1 MALAA
6 IVVALATLLLGT
18 ARAPSSAATVDFA
31 PTERHAR
38 VARLVSSMFERSHY
52 RQAPVNDPVSSLVL
66 DRYLESLDGSRS
78 YFTAADIAD
87 FERYRYELDDAITEG
102 KLEPAFEIFNRYQA
116 RNRERMKF
124 ARAALDKEPDFTLDE
139 SFEFDRRKAPWATSS
154 EELDELWRKRVKN
167 DAISLML
174 AGKTWPEARETLA
187 QRYERAAKRSEQV
200 TADDVFEVFMNAFA
214 HVFDPHSSY
223 FSPRNSEEYRIQ
235 MSLSYEGI
243 GASLQMIDDYVTIM
257 EILPGGSAQQSGE
270 LKATDRIIAVGQG
283 KSGEMVDVVGWR
295 LDDVVALI
303 RGPLGSFVRLQ
314 IQPGKASTDAAERVV
329 MLPRAKI
336 TLEAQAA
343 KKELRTIERGDR
355 KLRVGVITVPSFYQD
370 YNARA
375 AGDDEYRSTT
385 RDVQKLLEQFQ
396 AEGGID
402 GLVLDLRE
410 NGGGH
415 LSEAIGLVNLFVD
428 RGPVV
433 QLRETGGRVEV
444 LESEASEAVYDGP
457 LTILVDRFSASASEI
472 FAAAMQDYGRG
483 VVIGQETYGKGTVQN
498 LYPLD
503 RYALG
508 QDPGYGQLTV
518 TIGMYYRVT
527 GDSTQNRGVQPDVSL
542 PSPISTAEVGESSRD
557 AALPWNRIRPAQFKR
572 EGTLAPVVSDL
583 QRLHEQRVEADPDYQ
598 HMLSELGELAKMR
611 EQKSVSLN
619 LEKRRSERTTISHG
633 QLTRENERRA
643 ALGDEVLDDAED
655 IKDRPDA
662 ILGEASQITADL
674 VQVEPRYLARAKP
687 GS

>member
-6 IVVALATLLLGT
+6 VVVAVAALLLGT
-18 ARAPSSAATVDFA
+18 ARAPSSAATTDFA

-78 YFTAADIAD
+78 YFLASDVAE
-87 FERYRYELDDAITEG
+87 FERYRYELDDAITG
-102 KLEPAFEIFNRYQA
+102 GQLDPAFVIFNRFQA
-116 RNRERMKF
+116 RNRERMKY
-124 ARAALDKEPDFTLDE
+124 ALELLKTKPDFTLDE
-139 SFEFDRRKAPWATSS
+139 GFEFDRREAPWAASR

-174 AGKTWPEARETLA
+174 TDKTWEEARDVLA
-187 QRYERAAKRSEQV
+187 KRYERAAKRSEQV
-200 TADDVFEVFMNAFA
+200 TSDDVFENFMNAFA

-243 GASLQMIDDYVTIM
+243 GASLQMIDDYVTVM
-257 EILPGGSAQQSGE
+257 EIIPGGSAQQSGE
-270 LKATDRIIAVGQG
+270 LKATDRILAVGQG

-295 LDDVVALI
+295 LDDVVQLI
-303 RGPLGSFVRLQ
+303 RGPLGSHVRLQ
-314 IQPGKASTDAAERVV
+314 VQPGKASPGTAERTVL
-329 MLPRAKI
+329 LPRAKI

-343 KKELRTIERGDR
+343 KKELRSIKRGEDT
-355 KLRVGVITVPSFYQD
+355 LRVGVITVPSFYQD

-375 AGDDEYRSTT
+375 SGDDDYRSTT
-385 RDVQKLLEQFQ
+385 RDVRKLIEQFE

-415 LSEAIGLVNLFVD
+415 LSEAIGLVNLFVAK
-428 RGPVV
+428 GPVV

-444 LESEASEAVYDGP
+444 LESDEKGAAYSGP

-483 VVIGQETYGKGTVQN
+483 VVIGQETYGKGSVQN

-503 RYALG
+503 RYAIG

-527 GDSTQNRGVQPDVSL
+527 GDSTQNRGVQPDIRL
-542 PSPISTAEVGESSRD
+542 PSAISPEEVGESSRD
-557 AALPWNRIRPAQFKR
+557 AALPWNRIRPAPFKR
-572 EGTLAPVVSDL
+572 EGTLGPVITDL
-583 QRLHEQRVEADPDYQ
+583 QGRHDQRVAADPDYQ
-598 HMLSELGELAKMR
+598 HTLAEITSLEEMR
-611 EQKSVSLN
+611 QRKTVSLN
-619 LEKRRSERTTISHG
+619 LEKRRTERTSVSHG
-633 QLTRENERRA
+633 QLVRENERRA
-643 ALGDEVLDDAED
+643 ALGED
-655 IKDRPDA
+655 PLEDPEEIKDLPDS
-662 ILGEASQITADL
+662 ILAEAAEITADL
-674 VQVEPRYLARAKP
+674 TQLEPRYLARARS